1 MEYPILDKIPLFPLI
16 KNFRANNV
24 FNAFILAA
32 LFQTILLSLTFSSQ
46 DLVEKY
52 EINGSWRWI
61 ISIFYIFIN
70 YYYFLYCNVFSIW
83 IWRWNAYKELKIH
96 LLIVNKNK

>member
-32 LFQTILLSLTFSSQ
+32 LFQTILLSLTFISK
-46 DLVEKY
+46 DYVEKY
-52 EINGSWRWI
+52 QKNEFWKWTISIIYIFLITI
-61 ISIFYIFIN
+61 ISYTVM
-70 YYYFLYCNVFSIW
+70 YLVFGFGGGMLS
-83 IWRWNAYKELKIH
+83 N
-96 LLIVNKNK
+96 

>member
-61 ISIFYIFIN
+61 ISIFYIFIITIIS
-70 YYYFLYCNVFSIW
+70 YTVMYLVFGFGGGM
-83 IWRWNAYKELKIH
+83 
-96 LLIVNKNK
+96 LIRN

>member
-1 MEYPILDKIPLFPLI
+1 MDYPILDKIPVFPLI

-46 DLVEKY
+46 DLVKKY
-52 EINGSWRWI
+52 ETNEFWRWT
-61 ISIFYIFIN
+61 ISIFYIFIITIVS
-70 YYYFLYCNVFSIW
+70 YTVMY
-83 IWRWNAYKELKIH
+83 
-96 LLIVNKNK
+96 LIFGFGGGMLITN

>member
-46 DLVEKY
+46 DLVKKY
-52 EINGSWRWI
+52 ETNEFWRWI
-61 ISIFYIFIN
+61 ISIFYIFIITIIS
-70 YYYFLYCNVFSIW
+70 YTIMYLVFGFGGGM
-83 IWRWNAYKELKIH
+83 
-96 LLIVNKNK
+96 LIMN